1 MLAKKFNSKE
11 GEVDESLEL
20 SDLEKLEEAEV
31 ESMLLE
37 TPEAFHSKGL
47 LEEFTQLEVLEKSMS
62 ILDLKV
68 SWRLVRV
75 KVY

>member
-11 GEVDESLEL
+11 GEVEEFLEL

-37 TPEAFHSKGL
+37 TPEAFHSEGL

-68 SWRLVRV
+68 SLCA
-75 KVY
+75 

>member
-31 ESMLLE
+31 EGMLVG
-37 TPEAFHSKGL
+37 TPETFHSECL
-47 LEEFTQLEVLEKSMS
+47 LEEFAELEVLRK
-62 ILDLKV
+62 LDLKV